1 MDFLIGRGERAHGEA
16 CENSEGNGDQVAHFE
31 KSVSWR

>member
-1 MDFLIGRGERAHGEA
+1 MDFLIGRGERAQGEA
-16 CENSEGNGDQVAHFE
+16 GENGEGDGDQVAHFE